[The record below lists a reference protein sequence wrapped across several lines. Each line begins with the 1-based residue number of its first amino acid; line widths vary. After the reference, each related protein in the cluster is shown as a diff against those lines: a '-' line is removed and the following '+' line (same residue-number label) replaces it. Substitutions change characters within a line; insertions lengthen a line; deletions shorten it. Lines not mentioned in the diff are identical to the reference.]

1 MTTNINKPSVSK
13 IAGIERITMIGRKI
27 ELIIE
32 NINPARRKPKTPTL
46 TADEPSLVPNNR
58 TASQSP
64 IEFKTHRT
72 KNAKNCRF
80 ISYYYITKRSE
91 ETRSD

>member
-1 MTTNINKPSVSK
+1 MES
-13 IAGIERITMIGRKI
+13 ITIIGRKI

-32 NINPARRKPKTPTL
+32 NIKPARRKPNTPTL
-46 TADEPSLVPNNR
+46 AANEPSLVPSNR
-58 TASQSP
+58 TASQRP

-80 ISYYYITKRSE
+80 ISHHYITKRLGE
-91 ETRSD
+91 MR